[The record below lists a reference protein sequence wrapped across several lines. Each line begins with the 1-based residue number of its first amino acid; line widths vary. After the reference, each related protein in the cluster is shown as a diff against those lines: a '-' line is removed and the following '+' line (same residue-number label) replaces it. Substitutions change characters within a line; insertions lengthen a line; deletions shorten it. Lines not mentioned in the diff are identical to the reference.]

1 MAYGSWGQQMWLS
14 DRDICHGMERA
25 VLAQDVPFAILNL
38 MSDNP
43 GMRWDIEQTRE
54 VIGYQPGDGHAAVL
68 SQEER
73 AFEERARSEYAA
85 MQELEAAYLRPV
97 LSYEFSAFSGK
108 VATVLI
114 IRDRL
119 RSDSARA
126 RSASRARRAS

>member
-1 MAYGSWGQQMWLS
+1 MWLS

-85 MQELEAAYLRPV
+85 MQELKRRTPACIELRV
-97 LSYEFSAFSGK
+97 HAFSGK